1 MTRPAVALDSA
12 LTIALLDFQHSEET
26 PDLTASRTHMVV
38 QHRSALPGMEAR
50 TLLTDHAFPRH
61 SHDGFGIGVMTTGA
75 QRSWSGI
82 GPVESTAGDVIT
94 VNPGE
99 MHDGAPVGAARGWR
113 MLYLDP
119 ALVAREVAEIVGDV
133 PEIARPALRDP
144 VLAGLFGRLFA
155 RVTAVAPEPLA
166 LEEDL
171 LRMLVHLLRRHGARP
186 RLLRPTLPAVAAA
199 RRRLDEAPERPVTL
213 AELAAL
219 AGVDR
224 FALLRGFARETG
236 TTPHAYLVQRRVRL
250 ARRLLAAG
258 HAPVEAALR
267 AGFADQSHLTR
278 AFRRQLGVTPARY
291 RAAVA

>member
-1 MTRPAVALDSA
+1 M
-12 LTIALLDFQHSEET
+12 
-26 PDLTASRTHMVV
+26 
-38 QHRSALPGMEAR
+38 

-61 SHDGFGIGVMTTGA
+61 SHDGFGIGVMTAGA

-82 GPVESTAGDVIT
+82 GAVEAAAGDVIT

-99 MHDGAPVGAARGWR
+99 MHDGAPLGGPRGWR

-119 ALVAREVAEIVGDV
+119 ALVMREVAEAAGDA
-133 PEIARPALRDP
+133 PEIARPALRDA
-144 VLAGLFGRLFA
+144 VLRGLFERLFA
-155 RVTAVAPEPLA
+155 RATAVVPEPLA

-171 LRMLVHLLRRHGARP
+171 LRALVHLLRRHGARP
-186 RLLRPTLPAVAAA
+186 LPMRPSSPGVAAA
-199 RRRLDEAPERPVTL
+199 RRRLDEAPERAVTL

-219 AGVDR
+219 SGVDR

-236 TTPHAYLVQRRVRL
+236 ATPHVYLVQRRVRL

-258 HAPVEAALR
+258 HVPAEAALR

-291 RAAVA
+291 RAAVG

>member
-1 MTRPAVALDSA
+1 M
-12 LTIALLDFQHSEET
+12 
-26 PDLTASRTHMVV
+26 HMVA
-38 QHRSALPGMEAR
+38 QHRSALPGVEAM

-61 SHDGFGIGVMTTGA
+61 SHDGFGIGVMTAGA

-82 GPVESTAGDVIT
+82 GSVESAAGDVIT

-99 MHDGAPVGAARGWR
+99 MHDGTPVHGARGWR

-119 ALVAREVAEIVGDV
+119 ALVAQEVAEAVGDA

-144 VLAGLFGRLFA
+144 VLRGLFERLFA
-155 RVTAVAPEPLA
+155 RATAAVPESLA

-171 LRMLVHLLRRHGARP
+171 LRVLVRLLQQHGARP
-186 RLLRPTLPAVAAA
+186 RPMRPTSPAVAAA
-199 RRRLDEAPERPVTL
+199 RRRLDEAPERSVTL
-213 AELAAL
+213 TELAAL
-219 AGVDR
+219 SGVDR

-236 TTPHAYLVQRRVRL
+236 ATPHAYLVQRRVRL
-250 ARRLLAAG
+250 ARRLLAAD
-258 HAPVEAALR
+258 HVPAEAALR
-267 AGFADQSHLTR
+267 AGFADQSHMTR